1 MPGAA
6 SLPTCVT
13 LTRIRNG
20 PYASDVPRGR
30 WVGEKERG
38 YNVRCKERSV
48 ESNVVVIITT
58 GLVAS
63 KQPWWP
69 ELRYL
74 RNQER
79 RG

>member
-1 MPGAA
+1 MEKKSAGIM
-6 SLPTCVT
+6 C
-13 LTRIRNG
+13 
-20 PYASDVPRGR
+20 DV
-30 WVGEKERG
+30 
-38 YNVRCKERSV
+38 CKERSV
-48 ESNVVVIITT
+48 ESNVVVMITT